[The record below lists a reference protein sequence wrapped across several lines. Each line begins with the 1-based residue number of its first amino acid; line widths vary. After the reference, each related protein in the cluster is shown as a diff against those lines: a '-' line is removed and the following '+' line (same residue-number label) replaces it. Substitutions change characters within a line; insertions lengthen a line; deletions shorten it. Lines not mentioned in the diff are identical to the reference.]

1 MTKTKKS
8 LIVMA
13 ILSVVVIL
21 ATTLVGIEF
30 WRSHMAMTV
39 DTSKTY
45 LIGETD
51 LTDQINYFT
60 VTSTYLTGA
69 IMIIFGGLGGLYLDL
84 ILWGLYGLGYLACV
98 MFKKMRTAEASA
110 QEAAKTAKK

>member
-8 LIVMA
+8 LIIMA
-13 ILSVVVIL
+13 VLSVIIVL
-21 ATTLVGIEF
+21 ATTLIGIEF
-30 WRSHMAMTV
+30 WRSHMAMSV

-51 LTDQINYFT
+51 LTDQINYLT

-84 ILWGLYGLGYLACV
+84 ILWSLYGLGYLACV

-110 QEAAKTAKK
+110 QEAAKKTQK